1 MIYTTIKTVVLTIL
15 LIIII
20 HLLICYLLM
29 NERKKKVHFKLD
41 NEIFSS
47 TANNIEQEHE
57 QGHEHGH
64 EQDNENENDKSND
77 FDINLLK
84 KDLMKYISSNKE
96 IYKEDKSTNPEPNS
110 NCVNQSES
118 NFSDNNSGIS
128 QYFKNT
134 VDTND
139 ISLYNEPTEKQT
151 YIDDTPQIVSKTK
164 KPIHN
169 DLNNWKYTN
178 ENVMNGGEFSNG
190 LVGYETIDG
199 QFATL

>member
-47 TANNIEQEHE
+47 TTNNIEPENE
-57 QGHEHGH
+57 IE
-64 EQDNENENDKSND
+64 NENEPSND

-110 NCVNQSES
+110 NCANQSES
-118 NFSDNNSGIS
+118 NFTDNNSGIS

-139 ISLYNEPTEKQT
+139 ITLYNEPIEKKT

-169 DLNNWKYTN
+169 DFNNWKYTN

-199 QFATL
+199 QFATLS

>member
-47 TANNIEQEHE
+47 TTNNIEPENE
-57 QGHEHGH
+57 VE
-64 EQDNENENDKSND
+64 NENEPSND

-96 IYKEDKSTNPEPNS
+96 LYKEDKSTNPEPNS

-118 NFSDNNSGIS
+118 NFTDNNSGIS

-139 ISLYNEPTEKQT
+139 ISLYNEPMEKKT

-169 DLNNWKYTN
+169 DFNSWKYTN

-199 QFATL
+199 QFATLS

>member
-1 MIYTTIKTVVLTIL
+1 
-15 LIIII
+15 
-20 HLLICYLLM
+20 M

-41 NEIFSS
+41 NEILSS
-47 TANNIEQEHE
+47 TTNNIEP
-57 QGHEHGH
+57 
-64 EQDNENENDKSND
+64 ENEFENEPSND

-96 IYKEDKSTNPEPNS
+96 IYKEEKSTNPEPNS
-110 NCVNQSES
+110 NCVNQSGT
-118 NFSDNNSGIS
+118 NFTDDNSGIS

-139 ISLYNEPTEKQT
+139 ITLYNEPMEKKT

-169 DLNNWKYTN
+169 DFNNWKYTN

-199 QFATL
+199 QFATLS